1 MTPRCVLALDQGGH
15 ASRAL
20 VFDATGRVLAKAE
33 RHISTRREGKLK
45 VEHTAAAVLR
55 SLQEAAAEA
64 VAALP
69 AGVEIHAAA
78 LATQRSSIA
87 CWDRTDVRPL
97 SSVLSWQDRR
107 AVRKVKALAS
117 HARRV
122 RRLTGLVLSPH
133 YGATK
138 LAWCL
143 KHVPAVRQ
151 AARDGRLAAGPL
163 ASYLAAGLTEQHPC
177 VADPVNG
184 FRTQLMELKTMAWS
198 QELCDLFHVPMP
210 VLPECVP
217 NQYGFGDLRV
227 AGRPIPLTVVTGDQP
242 AALFAQGQPEPGIAY
257 INIGTGAFVQ
267 ALAERDVPGLLRS
280 VLWRDA
286 RRTLFALEGTVNGA
300 ATALDTVAKQ
310 RGLTQARMMRQLASW
325 LAELEEPP
333 LFLNGVGG
341 LAAPY
346 WQPEFRSRFVGSGDT
361 PARIVAVVESIGFLL
376 HANLRRMQEHGLG
389 FTRLRV
395 SGGLSQLDGLCQR
408 LASLSGLPVERP
420 KLYEA
425 TAMGLAR
432 LAGGLTQMQPIAYE
446 RFGPRTDPALR
457 TREQRWQR
465 AMQAALQGPRNEKA
479 R

>member
-1 MTPRCVLALDQGGH
+1 MTGHCVLALDQGGH

-20 VFDATGRVLAKAE
+20 VFDAAGRVLAKAE
-33 RHISTRREGKLK
+33 RRIATRREGKLR

-55 SLQEAAAEA
+55 SLQEAAADV

-69 AGVEIHAAA
+69 PGMEIHAAA

-87 CWDRTDVRPL
+87 CWDRRTGRAL
-97 SSVLSWQDRR
+97 SPVLSWQDRR
-107 AVRKVKALAS
+107 AVRQVQALAA
-117 HARRV
+117 HGRRV

-143 KHVPAVRQ
+143 RHLPAVKQ
-151 AARDGRLAAGPL
+151 AAREGRLAAGPL

-177 VADPVNG
+177 VTDPVNG
-184 FRTQLMELKTMAWS
+184 LRTQLMELRTMDWS
-198 QELCDLFHVPMP
+198 PELCELFSVPRGI
-210 VLPECVP
+210 LPECVP
-217 NQYGFGDLRV
+217 NRHAFGHLQV
-227 AGRPIPLTVVTGDQP
+227 AGRTIPLTVVTGDQP
-242 AALFAQGQPEPGIAY
+242 AALFAQGQPEPATAY

-267 ALAERDVPGLLRS
+267 ALADRDVPGLLRS
-280 VLWRDA
+280 VLWRDSE
-286 RRTLFALEGTVNGA
+286 RTLFALEGTVNGA

-310 RGLTQARMMRQLASW
+310 LGLTPARMMRALPAW
-325 LAELEEPP
+325 LAGSAEPP

-346 WQPEFRSRFVGSGDT
+346 WRPEFRSRFLGRGDMA
-361 PARIVAVVESIGFLL
+361 ARLVAVVESIVFLL
-376 HANLRRMQEHGLG
+376 HANLRRMQDHGLG

-395 SGGLSQLDGLCQR
+395 SGGLGQLDGLCQR

-420 KLYEA
+420 RLHEA

-432 LAGGLTQMQPIAYE
+432 LGGGLTGTEALAGD
-446 RFGPRTDPALR
+446 RFEPADDTALLSR
-457 TREQRWQR
+457 QRRWR
-465 AMQAALQGPRNEKA
+465 HALA
-479 R
+479 DAL

>member
-1 MTPRCVLALDQGGH
+1 MSRRCVLALDQGGH

-20 VFDATGRVLAKAE
+20 VFDATGRVLAQAE
-33 RHISTRREGKLK
+33 RRIATRREGKLK

-55 SLQEAAAEA
+55 SLREAAAEA
-64 VAALP
+64 VTALP
-69 AGVEIHAAA
+69 AGVEVHAAA

-87 CWDRTDVRPL
+87 CWDRADMRPL
-97 SSVLSWQDRR
+97 SPVLSWQDRR
-107 AVRKVKALAS
+107 AVRKVKALAE
-117 HARRV
+117 HERRV

-133 YGATK
+133 YGASK
-138 LAWCL
+138 LAWCM
-143 KHVPAVRQ
+143 KHIPAVRH
-151 AARDGRLAAGPL
+151 AAKGHRLAAGPL
-163 ASYLAAGLTEQHPC
+163 ASYLAAGLAEQHPC

-198 QELCDLFHVPMP
+198 QELCDLFHVPMQ
-210 VLPECVP
+210 VLPECVS
-217 NQYGFGDLRV
+217 NQYDFGDLRI
-227 AGRPIPLTVVTGDQP
+227 AGRTIPLTVVTGDQP
-242 AALFAQGQPEPGIAY
+242 AALFAQGQPEPGTAY
-257 INIGTGAFVQ
+257 INMGTGAFVQ
-267 ALAERDVPGLLRS
+267 ALADRDVPGLLRS

-300 ATALDTVAKQ
+300 ATALDAVAKQ
-310 RGLTQARMMRQLASW
+310 LGLTQARMMRQLPEW
-325 LAELEEPP
+325 LADIGEPP

-346 WQPEFRSRFVGSGDT
+346 WQPEFRSRFVGSGDA
-361 PARIVAVVESIGFLL
+361 PSRMVAVAESIGFLL
-376 HANLRRMQEHGLG
+376 QANLRRMQEHGLE

-420 KLYEA
+420 QLYEA

-432 LAGGLTQMQPIAYE
+432 LAGGLAEMQPIACE
-446 RFGPRTDPALR
+446 RFEPRADPGLR
-457 TREQRWQR
+457 AREHRWRR
-465 AMQAALQGPRNEKA
+465 AMQVALQGSKKEKA